1 MIKRAKKMQ
10 LFLTCDSVMAMS
22 QNQKAY
28 VTDIERDLTFFGSV
42 KSLTEHNGI
51 ITISMT
57 ETAVYEYSSSNY
69 LYQENEISFS
79 RPKSV
84 IHIEE
89 A

>member
-1 MIKRAKKMQ
+1 MQ
-10 LFLTCDSVMAMS
+10 LFLTCASVMATS

-28 VTDIERDLTFFGSV
+28 VTDMERDLTFFGSV

-51 ITISMT
+51 LTICMSEVT
-57 ETAVYEYSSSNY
+57 VYEYSSSNY
-69 LYQENEISFS
+69 LYQEVEISFS

>member
-1 MIKRAKKMQ
+1 
-10 LFLTCDSVMAMS
+10 
-22 QNQKAY
+22 
-28 VTDIERDLTFFGSV
+28 
-42 KSLTEHNGI
+42 
-51 ITISMT
+51 MT